1 MERWSSRIGFML
13 AAIGSAVGIG
23 NIWRFSSV
31 VGQNGG
37 GAYLVPYLLAVL
49 CFAVPLMVL
58 EMSVG
63 RHLRA
68 DVVSSFG
75 RAGRSFKAFGW
86 LICLILLLILCY
98 YLVITGWTLAYL
110 AFSLLGIDV
119 AFSDF
124 TSSLQ
129 PIAYFLI
136 SALATGAIVSS
147 GVKKGIERL
156 VSVLVPFAFLILLAL
171 ALFCLSLPGAQTG
184 MSFLFRPDYSMLL
197 QPGLWSAAI
206 GQAFFSLSVGMGILI
221 TYGAYLDDDADIPQ
235 SALIITVSDLLAALL
250 AGIAIFS
257 LVFTFGLPPTAGAEL
272 AFITLPRAFELISY
286 GYILGVAFFALLCS
300 AALTSAV
307 SMLEV
312 NVAAVMGQT
321 GMSRRKASLLLT
333 MALIALGLPSALSYS
348 SIDLSFFG
356 SRVLDLLDETVGT
369 LGLPIAA
376 FLVAMVFRWFMDEH
390 LLHSQLGV
398 LNGWMRSLP
407 FLTKYAIPTVLIII
421 TILSLMEQ

>member
-1 MERWSSRIGFML
+1 
-13 AAIGSAVGIG
+13 
-23 NIWRFSSV
+23 
-31 VGQNGG
+31 
-37 GAYLVPYLLAVL
+37 
-49 CFAVPLMVL
+49 
-58 EMSVG
+58 
-63 RHLRA
+63 
-68 DVVSSFG
+68 
-75 RAGRSFKAFGW
+75 
-86 LICLILLLILCY
+86 
-98 YLVITGWTLAYL
+98 
-110 AFSLLGIDV
+110 
-119 AFSDF
+119 
-124 TSSLQ
+124 
-129 PIAYFLI
+129 
-136 SALATGAIVSS
+136 
-147 GVKKGIERL
+147 
-156 VSVLVPFAFLILLAL
+156 
-171 ALFCLSLPGAQTG
+171 
-184 MSFLFRPDYSMLL
+184 
-197 QPGLWSAAI
+197 
-206 GQAFFSLSVGMGILI
+206 
-221 TYGAYLDDDADIPQ
+221 
-235 SALIITVSDLLAALL
+235 
-250 AGIAIFS
+250 
-257 LVFTFGLPPTAGAEL
+257 
-272 AFITLPRAFELISY
+272 LISY